1 MSVPSDEKNAPEK
14 EEKKEEEEKQ
24 GVFLRFVL
32 GLYDM
37 IVDGSI
43 PGMVSAQQL
52 AASYRT
58 GYGSLEDAA
67 YALLR
72 WQNLKCAT
80 DGFLTGLPGVMFLP
94 ATISFNVASTLAF
107 HIQTVTSIAVLAGY
121 DPHDETVKTLALICL
136 TGEPVKAVLAAWG
149 VTLAQVLAKG
159 LVIAIPRALLGRI
172 NYMVGAKLFTKFSNK
187 GIIQL
192 GRMVPLLGGL
202 FGGTVDGFS
211 SYIIGNVAIKT
222 FFHHDQNDAEGQMCK
237 KEDENDDDIK
247 KEDGTSEGTIETE
260 ENKTKTE

>member
-1 MSVPSDEKNAPEK
+1 MSVPSDEK
-14 EEKKEEEEKQ
+14 Q
-24 GVFLRFVL
+24 GVFMRFVL

-72 WQNLKCAT
+72 WQNLKCAI

-121 DPHDETVKTLALICL
+121 DPRDETVKTLALICL
-136 TGEPVKAVLAAWG
+136 TGESEHDALRG
-149 VTLAQVLAKG
+149 YG
-159 LVIAIPRALLGRI
+159 LVDVTSRCLIPWRIPRAFLLGRI
-172 NYMVGAKLFTKFSNK
+172 NYMVGAKLFTQFSSK
-187 GIIQL
+187 SIIQL

-222 FFHHDQNDAEGQMCK
+222 FFNHD
-237 KEDENDDDIK
+237 
-247 KEDGTSEGTIETE
+247 
-260 ENKTKTE
+260 